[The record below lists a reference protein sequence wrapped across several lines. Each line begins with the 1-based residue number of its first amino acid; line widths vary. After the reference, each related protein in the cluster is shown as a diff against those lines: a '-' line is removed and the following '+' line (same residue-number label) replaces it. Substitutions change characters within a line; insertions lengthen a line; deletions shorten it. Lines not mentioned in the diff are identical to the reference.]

1 MALHRKWLEIREDDL
16 GLKFN
21 RELPEM
27 VLQALIAWTKVFGF
41 FHQYGDV

>member
-1 MALHRKWLEIREDDL
+1 MASDWNKLVVTYFMAKHSKWLEIREDDL

-27 VLQALIAWTKVFGF
+27 VL
-41 FHQYGDV
+41 